1 MYGAAGFFNAVQQN
15 FCTALGQLLHILPDG
30 RQARDAVLPQ
40 GNAVVPGYRD
50 ILRHPQ
56 PVILQSA
63 DGPQRHQVRHG
74 EHCRNIGA
82 VVQQILHRLVPA
94 AQREPCVGVLLFH
107 LKGQAQPQHG
117 ALAACQTRKARAGQV
132 RLAADDADAPMA
144 LFVQVLDHP
153 VGRRHIIDRHAGKV
167 GDAQRGRAVGQQQA
181 GDAQIFQLRGE
192 ILQVRPQK
200 QDAVGLALRTDAPGL
215 GDLVGFLVDVID
227 GRHVAALFN
236 HALQLL

>member
-1 MYGAAGFFNAVQQN
+1 M
-15 FCTALGQLLHILPDG
+15 
-30 RQARDAVLPQ
+30 
-40 GNAVVPGYRD
+40 
-50 ILRHPQ
+50 
-56 PVILQSA
+56 
-63 DGPQRHQVRHG
+63 
-74 EHCRNIGA
+74 
-82 VVQQILHRLVPA
+82 VQQILHRLVPA

-107 LKGQAQPQHG
+107 LKRQAQPQHG

-153 VGRRHIIDRHAGKV
+153 VGRRHIIDRKV

-200 QDAVGLALRTDAPGL
+200 QDAVGLTLRTDAPGL